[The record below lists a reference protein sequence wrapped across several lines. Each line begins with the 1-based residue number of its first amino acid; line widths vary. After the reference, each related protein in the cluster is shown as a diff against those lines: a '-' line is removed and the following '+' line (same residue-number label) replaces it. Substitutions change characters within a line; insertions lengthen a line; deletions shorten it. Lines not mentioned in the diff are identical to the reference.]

1 MNRLALRGHR
11 GLSDNLREARVGV
24 HGHPDFLRRT
34 LHELGEDALGDQVR
48 HLRPDGVHP
57 EYEVGLGVGYDLE
70 EPVGLALDQ
79 GLADGPER
87 ELRLLDFVAFFFG
100 LRLVEPERG
109 YFRTAEGDARDEVA
123 VLGHRVLAG
132 HVLDGDD
139 TLVSGLVGEPET
151 PDYVPRRVHAV
162 FGRPPIP
169 VDLDDAAVVDLHVGG
184 VEVEVLD
191 NGLPPDR
198 DEQRL
203 RLEGVSLSFAGL
215 TRGWI
220 FAAVAATLALGL
232 LLLLCA
238 CGGNGDL
245 DPAVGLLQALGI
257 GLCTREDRDAP
268 VLELLLEGL
277 GNLRVL
283 QRHETVEDLDDGHL
297 GAEVV
302 VHARELDADGSGAK
316 NYHRLGIAL
325 VVGDDVVRRDY
336 LLTVELQA
344 GQGVDGGAGGDQD
357 VLRLELLLAVLGLY
371 LYLLG
376 FDEAA
381 NPVVDGDLVL
391 FHQALHASPEL
402 GDDLLAALGRLRII
416 ELHLADLY
424 PVLFAVSGVVQ
435 QMGGLEQGFGRDTS
449 HVEAGTSEMPALP
462 LLDQGHAHPQ
472 LAGPDRWYVSSVP
485 TADYYEVEILRH
497 LVAPFGRLGF
507 RSQASGFRLSCC
519 PMPLHHNSNCPSLS
533 EPSSRWQAGQK

>member
-151 PDYVPRRVHAV
+151 PDYVPRGVHAV
-162 FGRPPIP
+162 LGRPPVP
-169 VDLDDAAVVDLHVGG
+169 VDLDDAPLIDLDAGR
-184 VEVEVLD
+184 VEVEILD
-191 NGLPPDR
+191 HGLPPDG

-203 RLEGVSLSFAGL
+203 GLQRVATSFAGVACW
-215 TRGWI
+215 RV
-220 FAAVAATLALGL
+220 FAAVAAALAFRL
-232 LLLLCA
+232 LLLFRFRA
-238 CGGNGDL
+238 GHGDL
-245 DPAVGLLQALGI
+245 DAAVGLLQALGV
-257 GLCTREDRDAP
+257 GLGAGEHHDAT
-268 VLELLLEGL
+268 VLEFFSERL
-277 GNLRVL
+277 GDLRVL
-283 QRHETVEDLDDGHL
+283 ERHEAVQDLDDGHF

-302 VHARELDADGSGAK
+302 VHARELHADGPRSEDDHGP
-316 NYHRLGIAL
+316 RVAL
-325 VVGDDVVRRDY
+325 VVGDDVVGGDD
-336 LLTVELQA
+336 LLMVELQA
-344 GQGVDGGAGGDQD
+344 GQGVDGRAGGDQD
-357 VLRLELLLAVLGLY
+357 VLGLELLLAFFGLY
-371 LYLLG
+371 LYLL
-376 FDEAA
+376 
-381 NPVVDGDLVL
+381 
-391 FHQALHASPEL
+391 
-402 GDDLLAALGRLRII
+402 RL
-416 ELHLADLY
+416 
-424 PVLFAVSGVVQ
+424 
-435 QMGGLEQGFGRDTS
+435 
-449 HVEAGTSEMPALP
+449 
-462 LLDQGHAHPQ
+462 
-472 LAGPDRWYVSSVP
+472 
-485 TADYYEVEILRH
+485 
-497 LVAPFGRLGF
+497 
-507 RSQASGFRLSCC
+507 
-519 PMPLHHNSNCPSLS
+519 
-533 EPSSRWQAGQK
+533 

>member
-87 ELRLLDFVAFFFG
+87 ELRLLDFVAFLLG
-100 LRLVEPERG
+100 LRLIEPERC
-109 YFRTAEGDARDEVA
+109 YLRTAEGDPRDEVA
-123 VLGHRVLAG
+123 VLGHGVLAG

-191 NGLPPDR
+191 NSLPPDR
-198 DEQRL
+198 HEQRL
-203 RLEGVSLSFAGL
+203 RLEGVSPVGL
-215 TRGWI
+215 TRRWI
-220 FAAVAATLALGL
+220 FAAVATTLALGL
-232 LLLLCA
+232 LLLLRA

-245 DPAVGLLQALGI
+245 DPAVGLLQTLGI
-257 GLCTREDRDAP
+257 GLCAREHRDAP

-277 GNLRVL
+277 GDLRVL
-283 QRHETVEDLDDGHL
+283 QWYETVEDLDDGHL

-316 NYHRLGIAL
+316 DYHRLRVAL

-336 LLTVELQA
+336 LLAVELQA
-344 GQGVDGGAGGDQD
+344 GQAVDGGAGGDQD

-376 FDEAA
+376 LDEAA
-381 NPVVDGDLVL
+381 NPVVEGDLVL
-391 FHQALHASPEL
+391 LHQALHAAPEL
-402 GDDLLAALGRLRII
+402 GDDLLAALGRLRIV
-416 ELHLADLY
+416 ELYLADLD
-424 PVLFAVSGVVQ
+424 PVLLAVSGIVQ
-435 QMGGLEQGFGRDTS
+435 QMGGL
-449 HVEAGTSEMPALP
+449 
-462 LLDQGHAHPQ
+462 
-472 LAGPDRWYVSSVP
+472 
-485 TADYYEVEILRH
+485 
-497 LVAPFGRLGF
+497 
-507 RSQASGFRLSCC
+507 
-519 PMPLHHNSNCPSLS
+519 
-533 EPSSRWQAGQK
+533 